1 VLSTPVG
8 NAIIVEKGVER
19 AERDKGAVLQ
29 RFRFPTIKD
38 EEEER

>member
-1 VLSTPVG
+1 MLSTPVR
-8 NAIIVEKGVER
+8 NATGVEKGVER

-29 RFRFPTIKD
+29 RFGFPTMKD